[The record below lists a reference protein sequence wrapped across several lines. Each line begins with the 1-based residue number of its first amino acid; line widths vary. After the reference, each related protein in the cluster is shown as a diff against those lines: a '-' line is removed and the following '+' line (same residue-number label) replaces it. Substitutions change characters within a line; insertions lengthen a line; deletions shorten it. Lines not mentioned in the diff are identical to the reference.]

1 MTIGFNHLGKLGQL
15 GNQMFQYAALRGI
28 AYKNGVDFKLPNHQE
43 IFDDGIG
50 NRYGILLFDGF
61 KLTHAK
67 NQHYLL
73 KDGETFGMLDTDN
86 YVSESYFHFDEKM
99 FNLITGDDITVNMDG
114 GVGGSWTVNDDVSLW
129 GFFQSEKYFD
139 HIAFQIRDDFGFKDE
154 ILNECRKVIVQ
165 FDKPISLHIRRG
177 DFLTNSGNH
186 PPLGLDYYEKALSMF
201 ESDRQVIIFSDD
213 TKWCKEQK
221 LFEDDRFAVSEGSDQ
236 FHDMC
241 LMSLCDDFIIA
252 NSSFSWWGAWLAK
265 NICNPPRPTYFNGKV
280 IAPKKWFGPNL
291 NHDTKDLFPPEWI
304 VI

>member
-1 MTIGFNHLGKLGQL
+1 MTLGFNHLGKLGQL

-28 AYKNGVDFKLPNHQE
+28 ASKNGMEFKIPNHKE

-50 NRYGILLFDGF
+50 NRYGILLFDAF
-61 KLTHAK
+61 KLPHAT
-67 NQHYLL
+67 N
-73 KDGETFGMLDTDN
+73 FGTLNTDN
-86 YVSESYFHFDEKM
+86 YVAESHFHFDEKM
-99 FNLITGDDITVNMDG
+99 FNLPEGDA
-114 GVGGSWTVNDDVSLW
+114 SLW

-139 HIAFQIRDDFGFKDE
+139 DIKYSIFDDFTFKDE
-154 ILNECRKVIVQ
+154 IADECRKVIVQ
-165 FDKPISLHIRRG
+165 FDNPISLHIRRG

-241 LMSLCDDFIIA
+241 LMSLCEDYIIA

-265 NICNPPRPTYFNGKV
+265 HPVDPPRPTYFDGKV

-291 NHDTKDLFPPEWI
+291 NHDTKDLYPPDWI

>member
-1 MTIGFNHLGKLGQL
+1 MTLGFNHLGKLGQL

-28 AYKNGVDFKLPNHQE
+28 ASKNGMEFKIPNHKE

-50 NRYGILLFDGF
+50 NRYGILLFDAF
-61 KLTHAK
+61 KLPHAT
-67 NQHYLL
+67 N
-73 KDGETFGMLDTDN
+73 FGTLNTDN
-86 YVSESYFHFDEKM
+86 YVAESHFHFDEKM
-99 FNLITGDDITVNMDG
+99 FNLPEGDA
-114 GVGGSWTVNDDVSLW
+114 SLW

-139 HIAFQIRDDFGFKDE
+139 DIKYSIFDDFTFKDE
-154 ILNECRKVIVQ
+154 ITNECRKVIVQ
-165 FDKPISLHIRRG
+165 FDNPISLHIRRG

-241 LMSLCDDFIIA
+241 LMSLCEDYIIA

-265 NICNPPRPTYFNGKV
+265 HPVDPPRPTYFDGKV

-291 NHDTKDLFPPEWI
+291 NHDTKDLYPPDWI